1 MTVELGKRLED
12 EFEENE
18 DDTCEVLFTG
28 GRQEDEFGVLLQ
40 ANEDDTCDVFTGGR
54 KMRVD
59 VDPRVPL
66 SVLRPSQEVWLND
79 ELNAVIGWTL

>member
-1 MTVELGKRLED
+1 MPVELGKRLED
-12 EFEENE
+12 EFEE
-18 DDTCEVLFTG
+18 
-28 GRQEDEFGVLLQ
+28 
-40 ANEDDTCDVFTGGR
+40 NEDDTCDVFTGGR

-66 SVLRPSQEVWLND
+66 SVLRPGQEVWLND